1 MKRLLIQTIALT
13 ASATLLTS
21 CFDEIKQIVNGETAP
36 AEQTPAVEEPAAPV
50 VPTEPTN
57 DDICR
62 MLMEQLSGCEIVN
75 AGQLTC
81 GTPTKNTDESI
92 SMGATLKLSI
102 KEDLYARENAP
113 AAFNKEREAVNE
125 AANASMKPEA
135 SYLFQVG
142 ATSDLITDADRQAKP
157 LPENLQAAMNEMKEL
172 NLPSASLYRMLVT
185 LTDLGYIIKDHS
197 DRYRL
202 GRKLLSLAYKGL
214 DHSNLTETSAVF
226 QRSLR
231 NTVNETVALGVISG
245 GEGVVVD
252 TIRSEQAVCVY
263 VQIGHHFPL
272 HTAAPAKAILAF
284 LPEEEQ
290 SSENSSGED
299 PENSEDETVTEDG
312 GENTEENTDTEGSE
326 NNGEANS

>member
-1 MKRLLIQTIALT
+1 MIGK
-13 ASATLLTS
+13 
-21 CFDEIKQIVNGETAP
+21 N
-36 AEQTPAVEEPAAPV
+36 
-50 VPTEPTN
+50 N
-57 DDICR
+57 
-62 MLMEQLSGCEIVN
+62 
-75 AGQLTC
+75 
-81 GTPTKNTDESI
+81 KNTSSQYLVPALER
-92 SMGATLKLSI
+92 GLKILEI
-102 KEDLYARENAP
+102 L
-113 AAFNKEREAVNE
+113 AAH
-125 AANASMKPEA
+125 PGG
-135 SYLFQVG
+135 L
-142 ATSDLITDADRQAKP
+142 L
-157 LPENLQAAMNEMKEL
+157 MNEMKEL

-185 LTDLGYIIKDHS
+185 LTDLGYIIKDQS

-290 SSENSSGED
+290 SQLLDAIKFTKFTPRTITNKKSYLAELQKVRKTGVALDLGEEVSDLRCVAAPIFNSRSYPVAAIWVTGPESRLNEKKLQEISIHVKETAEKISEHII
-299 PENSEDETVTEDG
+299 
-312 GENTEENTDTEGSE
+312 
-326 NNGEANS
+326 

>member
-1 MKRLLIQTIALT
+1 MIGK
-13 ASATLLTS
+13 
-21 CFDEIKQIVNGETAP
+21 N
-36 AEQTPAVEEPAAPV
+36 
-50 VPTEPTN
+50 N
-57 DDICR
+57 
-62 MLMEQLSGCEIVN
+62 
-75 AGQLTC
+75 
-81 GTPTKNTDESI
+81 KNTSSQYLVPALER
-92 SMGATLKLSI
+92 GLKILEI
-102 KEDLYARENAP
+102 L
-113 AAFNKEREAVNE
+113 AAH
-125 AANASMKPEA
+125 PGG
-135 SYLFQVG
+135 L
-142 ATSDLITDADRQAKP
+142 L
-157 LPENLQAAMNEMKEL
+157 MNEMKEL

-290 SSENSSGED
+290 SQLLEAIKFTKFTPRTITNKKSYLAELQKVRKNGVALDLGEEVSDLRCVAAPIFDSRSYPVAAIWVTGPESRLDEKKLQEISIHVKETAEKISEHII
-299 PENSEDETVTEDG
+299 
-312 GENTEENTDTEGSE
+312 
-326 NNGEANS
+326 

>member
-1 MKRLLIQTIALT
+1 MIGK
-13 ASATLLTS
+13 
-21 CFDEIKQIVNGETAP
+21 N
-36 AEQTPAVEEPAAPV
+36 
-50 VPTEPTN
+50 N
-57 DDICR
+57 
-62 MLMEQLSGCEIVN
+62 
-75 AGQLTC
+75 
-81 GTPTKNTDESI
+81 KNTSSQYLVPALER
-92 SMGATLKLSI
+92 GLKILEI
-102 KEDLYARENAP
+102 L
-113 AAFNKEREAVNE
+113 AAH
-125 AANASMKPEA
+125 PGG
-135 SYLFQVG
+135 L
-142 ATSDLITDADRQAKP
+142 L
-157 LPENLQAAMNEMKEL
+157 MNEMKEL

-185 LTDLGYIIKDHS
+185 LTYLGYIIKDQS

-290 SSENSSGED
+290 SQLLDAIKFTKFTPRTITNKKSYLAELQKVRKTGVALDLGEEVSDLRCVAAPIFNSRSYPVAAIWVTGPESRLNEKKLQEISIHVKETAEKISEHII
-299 PENSEDETVTEDG
+299 
-312 GENTEENTDTEGSE
+312 
-326 NNGEANS
+326 

>member
-1 MKRLLIQTIALT
+1 MIGK
-13 ASATLLTS
+13 
-21 CFDEIKQIVNGETAP
+21 N
-36 AEQTPAVEEPAAPV
+36 
-50 VPTEPTN
+50 N
-57 DDICR
+57 
-62 MLMEQLSGCEIVN
+62 
-75 AGQLTC
+75 
-81 GTPTKNTDESI
+81 KNTSSQYLVPALER
-92 SMGATLKLSI
+92 GLKILEI
-102 KEDLYARENAP
+102 L
-113 AAFNKEREAVNE
+113 AAH
-125 AANASMKPEA
+125 PGG
-135 SYLFQVG
+135 L
-142 ATSDLITDADRQAKP
+142 L
-157 LPENLQAAMNEMKEL
+157 MNEMKEL

-185 LTDLGYIIKDHS
+185 LTDLGYIIKDQS

-290 SSENSSGED
+290 SQLLDAIKFTKFTPRTITNKKSYLAELQKVRKTGVALDLGEEVSDLRCVAAPIFDSRSYPVAAIWVTGPESRLNEKKLQEISIHVKETAEKISEHII
-299 PENSEDETVTEDG
+299 
-312 GENTEENTDTEGSE
+312 
-326 NNGEANS
+326 

>member
-1 MKRLLIQTIALT
+1 MIGK
-13 ASATLLTS
+13 
-21 CFDEIKQIVNGETAP
+21 N
-36 AEQTPAVEEPAAPV
+36 
-50 VPTEPTN
+50 N
-57 DDICR
+57 
-62 MLMEQLSGCEIVN
+62 
-75 AGQLTC
+75 
-81 GTPTKNTDESI
+81 KNTSSQYLVPALER
-92 SMGATLKLSI
+92 GLKILEI
-102 KEDLYARENAP
+102 L
-113 AAFNKEREAVNE
+113 AAH
-125 AANASMKPEA
+125 PGG
-135 SYLFQVG
+135 L
-142 ATSDLITDADRQAKP
+142 L
-157 LPENLQAAMNEMKEL
+157 MNEMKEL

-185 LTDLGYIIKDHS
+185 LTDLGYIIKDQS

-231 NTVNETVALGVISG
+231 NTVNETVALGVING

-290 SSENSSGED
+290 SQLLDAIKFTKFTPRTITNKKSYLAELQKVRKTGVALDLGEEVSDLRCVAAPIFDSRSYPVAAIWVTGPESRLNEKKLQEISIHVKETAEKISEHII
-299 PENSEDETVTEDG
+299 
-312 GENTEENTDTEGSE
+312 
-326 NNGEANS
+326 

>member
-1 MKRLLIQTIALT
+1 MIGK
-13 ASATLLTS
+13 
-21 CFDEIKQIVNGETAP
+21 N
-36 AEQTPAVEEPAAPV
+36 
-50 VPTEPTN
+50 N
-57 DDICR
+57 
-62 MLMEQLSGCEIVN
+62 
-75 AGQLTC
+75 
-81 GTPTKNTDESI
+81 KNTSSQYLVPALER
-92 SMGATLKLSI
+92 GLKILEI
-102 KEDLYARENAP
+102 L
-113 AAFNKEREAVNE
+113 AAH
-125 AANASMKPEA
+125 PGG
-135 SYLFQVG
+135 L
-142 ATSDLITDADRQAKP
+142 L
-157 LPENLQAAMNEMKEL
+157 MNEMKEL

-185 LTDLGYIIKDHS
+185 LTDLGYIIKDQS

-290 SSENSSGED
+290 SQLLDAIKFTKFTQHTITNKKSYLAELQKVRKTGVALDLGEEVSDLRCVAAPIFNSRSYPVAAIWVTGPESRLNEKKLQEISIHVKETAEKISEHII
-299 PENSEDETVTEDG
+299 
-312 GENTEENTDTEGSE
+312 
-326 NNGEANS
+326 

>member
-1 MKRLLIQTIALT
+1 MIGK
-13 ASATLLTS
+13 
-21 CFDEIKQIVNGETAP
+21 N
-36 AEQTPAVEEPAAPV
+36 
-50 VPTEPTN
+50 N
-57 DDICR
+57 
-62 MLMEQLSGCEIVN
+62 
-75 AGQLTC
+75 
-81 GTPTKNTDESI
+81 KNTSSQYLVPALER
-92 SMGATLKLSI
+92 GLKILEI
-102 KEDLYARENAP
+102 L
-113 AAFNKEREAVNE
+113 AAH
-125 AANASMKPEA
+125 PGG
-135 SYLFQVG
+135 L
-142 ATSDLITDADRQAKP
+142 L
-157 LPENLQAAMNEMKEL
+157 MNEMKEL

-185 LTDLGYIIKDHS
+185 LTDLGYIIKDQS

-272 HTAAPAKAILAF
+272 HTAAPAKTILAF

-290 SSENSSGED
+290 SQLLDAIKFTKFTPRTITNKKSYLAELQKVRKTGVALDLGEEVSDLRCVAAPIFNSRSYPVAAIWVTGPESRLDEKKLQEISIHVKETAEKISEHII
-299 PENSEDETVTEDG
+299 
-312 GENTEENTDTEGSE
+312 
-326 NNGEANS
+326 

>member
-1 MKRLLIQTIALT
+1 MIGK
-13 ASATLLTS
+13 
-21 CFDEIKQIVNGETAP
+21 N
-36 AEQTPAVEEPAAPV
+36 
-50 VPTEPTN
+50 N
-57 DDICR
+57 
-62 MLMEQLSGCEIVN
+62 
-75 AGQLTC
+75 
-81 GTPTKNTDESI
+81 KNTSSQYLVPALER
-92 SMGATLKLSI
+92 GLKILEI
-102 KEDLYARENAP
+102 L
-113 AAFNKEREAVNE
+113 AAH
-125 AANASMKPEA
+125 PGG
-135 SYLFQVG
+135 L
-142 ATSDLITDADRQAKP
+142 L
-157 LPENLQAAMNEMKEL
+157 MNEMKEL

-185 LTDLGYIIKDHS
+185 LTDLGYIIKDQS

-231 NTVNETVALGVISG
+231 NTVNETVALGVING

-290 SSENSSGED
+290 SQLLDAIKFTKFTPRTITNKKSYLAELQKVRKTGVALDLGEEVSDLRCVAAPIFNSRSYPVAAIWVTGPESRLNEKKLQEISIHVKETAEKISEHII
-299 PENSEDETVTEDG
+299 
-312 GENTEENTDTEGSE
+312 
-326 NNGEANS
+326 